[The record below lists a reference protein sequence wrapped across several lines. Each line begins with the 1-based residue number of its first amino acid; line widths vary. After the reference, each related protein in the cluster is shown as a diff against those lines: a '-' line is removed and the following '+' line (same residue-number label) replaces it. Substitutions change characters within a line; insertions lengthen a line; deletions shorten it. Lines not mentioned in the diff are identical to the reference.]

1 MASADLIHVVGQVVL
16 LLFYM
21 KFHVLEWK
29 QGGVS

>member
-1 MASADLIHVVGQVVL
+1 VVGQVVL